1 MLVSL
6 YYRPDCLKS
15 AFYRI
20 VLREMTWEV
29 TEFDVTLPSSAEQ
42 LKLLKKDIGNSV
54 EPIYPAIFSSEAYPH
69 EILPTIEY
77 WHERNPSESMYP
89 EDPITRLFSRSLLY
103 RSLRTVVPMWDDIL
117 KNQSLGR
124 LVAFT
129 DEHEELLSE
138 LIKKPSYIRSGSFS
152 MPSYVEILFALVYL
166 RKQQVEPI
174 SNLEIKKWLKKM
186 AARESFQAVIP
197 QFLQISS

>member
-54 EPIYPAIFSSEAYPH
+54 EPIYPAIF
-69 EILPTIEY
+69 
-77 WHERNPSESMYP
+77 
-89 EDPITRLFSRSLLY
+89 
-103 RSLRTVVPMWDDIL
+103 
-117 KNQSLGR
+117 
-124 LVAFT
+124 
-129 DEHEELLSE
+129 
-138 LIKKPSYIRSGSFS
+138 
-152 MPSYVEILFALVYL
+152 
-166 RKQQVEPI
+166 
-174 SNLEIKKWLKKM
+174 
-186 AARESFQAVIP
+186 
-197 QFLQISS
+197 